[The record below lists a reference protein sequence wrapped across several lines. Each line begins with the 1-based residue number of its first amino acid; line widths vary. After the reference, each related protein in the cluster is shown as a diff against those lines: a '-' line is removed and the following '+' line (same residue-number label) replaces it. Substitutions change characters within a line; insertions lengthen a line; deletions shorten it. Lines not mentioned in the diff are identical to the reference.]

1 MYIPIIYLLF
11 TAEII
16 FILTIF
22 SIGLLV
28 YIYKLLQKQNTETP
42 LPEVIEEPDESFDL
56 STSYREYIEIEM
68 ARNQEKLKQE
78 ARIEE
83 EILSELEN
91 ETDEESDTVEEN
103 EDDTKQDDSDIDI
116 EALEEELTND
126 AEDSNKTSSNAPDE
140 AQSQL
145 LKIRDM
151 FLAAEKSSAEYQE
164 HEIHFWNEVY
174 KGMQKISD
182 ELKTTIIEEHKK
194 TEMDLALSGKPEIKE
209 KVFYIETQGKKVDGE
224 VNKLKDII
232 YEQENALNAMR
243 KSVGEA
249 EAGDTD
255 QAIIDE
261 INAQI
266 AALEAQLSDSKM
278 CMDVMEM
285 ENERLQNE
293 VNQLEAQYM
302 QELQNS
308 STTEVEV
315 DSTIDLSELQDL
327 VDQQEKQINELNATI
342 DTLKIDADMAE
353 TMKKTITE
361 FAHSSQ
367 EMMGC
372 ISILEDENKHFK
384 QEIENLR
391 AAGGTPVENI
401 EATQNNEDIE
411 ALKSQVQTLEED
423 LIKKDVAYAQLQEE
437 FDSIEKEYLSMYEAM
452 HGDNG

>member
-11 TAEII
+11 SAEII
-16 FILTIF
+16 FILSIF

-28 YIYKLLQKQNTETP
+28 YIYKLLQKQNTST
-42 LPEVIEEPDESFDL
+42 VVEEITEGLDESLDL
-56 STSYREYIEIEM
+56 STSYREYIEMEI
-68 ARNQEKLKQE
+68 ARNHDKLKQE
-78 ARIEE
+78 SRIEE
-83 EILSELEN
+83 EISLELDDDIEGGA
-91 ETDEESDTVEEN
+91 DDISESDTDETALETSTEEN
-103 EDDTKQDDSDIDI
+103 TSDK
-116 EALEEELTND
+116 A
-126 AEDSNKTSSNAPDE
+126 KAPDE
-140 AQSQL
+140 SQSQL
-145 LKIRDM
+145 LNIREM
-151 FLAAEKSSAEYQE
+151 FLAAEKSAAEYQE
-164 HEIHFWNEVY
+164 HEIHFWDEVY
-174 KGMQKISD
+174 KGMSKITE
-182 ELKTTIIEEHKK
+182 ELKTTIIQAHKK
-194 TEMDLALSGKPEIKE
+194 SEMDIALSDKPEIKE

-243 KSVGEA
+243 KTVGDA

-255 QAIIDE
+255 QALIDE

-266 AALEAQLSDSKM
+266 AALEAQISDSKM
-278 CMDVMEM
+278 CMEVLEM
-285 ENERLQNE
+285 ENDRLQSE
-293 VNQLEAQYM
+293 VTQLEAQYM
-302 QELQNS
+302 QELQNAPAP
-308 STTEVEV
+308 TEIEV

-327 VDQQEKQINELNATI
+327 VDKQEQQINELNSTI
-342 DTLKIDADMAE
+342 DTLEMDASMAE

-384 QEIENLR
+384 QEIEALKATGNSS
-391 AAGGTPVENI
+391 AEVSEDTPGNDES
-401 EATQNNEDIE
+401 E
-411 ALKSQVQTLEED
+411 ALKSQVQEMEEE